1 MRLTWLF
8 KIMASEEIKYGLNLF
23 IIYLGGIWEG
33 GFSFKVPD
41 LTKFQ

>member
-1 MRLTWLF
+1 MRLTLLF
-8 KIMASEEIKYGLNLF
+8 KIMESEEIKYGLNLF